1 MPAVREAPAASS
13 VPPAPRLFLEAPSP
27 LGHSENLKHER
38 DPMLN
43 QRKAWELP
51 SPVLRDALAAPVA
64 ETAKGAVRSEHNRA
78 ATAEAN
84 KGPALQARVDHE
96 PPDGRKRLCVK
107 RRSPAHREGS
117 LFQQR
122 KCPPTKCSYVN
133 MEENLVG

>member
-43 QRKAWELP
+43 QREAWELS

-84 KGPALQARVDHE
+84 KGPHSKREWTPSLPMAENGCASSGALLHTAKAVFFNSGSAR
-96 PPDGRKRLCVK
+96 L
-107 RRSPAHREGS
+107 RSV
-117 LFQQR
+117 
-122 KCPPTKCSYVN
+122 PT
-133 MEENLVG
+133 